1 MGYITQ
7 IIGPVLDVASSPGKY
22 AQHIQCIIQQLLGSN
37 EVRLQQLLGN
47 NPIAMSATD
56 GLIRVMG
63 AVDTGSPLS
72 IPEDQNTLD
81 RISNVLGEPVDNLG
95 PMAQVNVMAPLS

>member
-1 MGYITQ
+1 
-7 IIGPVLDVASSPGKY
+7 
-22 AQHIQCIIQQLLGSN
+22 
-37 EVRLQQLLGN
+37 
-47 NPIAMSATD
+47 MSATD